1 MYEKTCCKL
10 CCYGNYGSWK
20 KKDQAEKPSGP
31 KPSEAGKYNIRNKN
45 GALAK
50 SGVVLVKKASKTSVL
65 LGSVKFEVGDR
76 IRSQFYGEGTIT
88 GKRQFGGREVL
99 DVKFDTGRT
108 GTFATATAAFEKI

>member
-1 MYEKTCCKL
+1 M
-10 CCYGNYGSWK
+10 
-20 KKDQAEKPSGP
+20 
-31 KPSEAGKYNIRNKN
+31 
-45 GALAK
+45 
-50 SGVVLVKKASKTSVL
+50 KKASKTSVL
-65 LGSVKFEVGDR
+65 PGSVKFEVGDR